1 MWRRKHNRRRAVPA
15 ACLSSRCASR
25 GRVVLRLIPRF
36 ALLACLICPRWFH
49 WLIRSS
55 LPRRLAFFSSAHRLA
70 PFLVSPGSPPHSTS
84 GTGRSERRAI
94 IDWRVDGGERRTD
107 GGVCL
112 LASDGDGLRAV
123 IDGGWLRAAGV
134 AVCLP
139 RGDRRSGSIVPRSLL
154 FSHHRLIQSARPVSF
169 HHLIASSHRLIS
181 STGRNLLFL
190 SARPPPACSSRSACL
205 GLFPRPR
212 PGDVRAAAWLAAGGW
227 PVCLR
232 FHLSCRSLA
241 DARSL
246 VAIRSVSIVPLVPSW
261 GVVGRFMGYST
272 RYLVGVGIFKYMP
285 LNRIL
290 WLLTGIF
297 GDGVRCLFSALPV
310 ATVSPV
316 CPALR
321 PLSAAVSWRWCGHVY
336 AASLGKRRVCVLS

>member
-1 MWRRKHNRRRAVPA
+1 M
-15 ACLSSRCASR
+15 
-25 GRVVLRLIPRF
+25 
-36 ALLACLICPRWFH
+36 
-49 WLIRSS
+49 RS
-55 LPRRLAFFSSAHRLA
+55 SSAHPLA
-70 PFLVSPGSPPHSTS
+70 SPSAACFLLVGSSARPRLVSPGSPPHSTS
-84 GTGRSERRAI
+84 ETGRHEI
-94 IDWRVDGGERRTD
+94 GGRM
-107 GGVCL
+107 
-112 LASDGDGLRAV
+112 
-123 IDGGWLRAAGV
+123 AGV
-134 AVCLP
+134 VMAACLP
-139 RGDRRSGSIVPRSLL
+139 RMATGRGRSSTADGCGRRVLAWLFACLGAMDGAARSFLDRFSFPIIVSSNR
-154 FSHHRLIQSARPVSF
+154 FGPVSF

-212 PGDVRAAAWLAAGGW
+212 PGDVRAAAWLAAGGR

-321 PLSAAVSWRWCGHVY
+321 PSFGCGVMALVRACLCCELGETARVRSLIIGAFSAS
-336 AASLGKRRVCVLS
+336 CVMG